1 MFCMH
6 VSVFSAFERFDLFC
20 RSIYRNVI
28 TLEAS
33 PPQHSYFLIF
43 CKHLTS
49 VPTGEVQVKI
59 VSLSIH
65 TICVIAGAIP
75 RKLWQH
81 DFRSVKDGGFVP

>member
-28 TLEAS
+28 TLEAF

-49 VPTGEVQVKI
+49 EVQVKI

-75 RKLWQH
+75 SKFWQL